1 MTIQLDHILIPSK
14 DRVAAAKQLAE
25 ILGVEWGPAKIGP
38 FTAVHVSDSFTIDF
52 DEWEQDFCV
61 FRLMPGHSSGP
72 CRAAIPEHAGP
83 GFRSM
88 PGHHSGACRAG

>member
-1 MTIQLDHILIPSK
+1 MYNLFVTFTKNQWEKGAYAFRPDRVIKIGTDNDLK
-14 DRVAAAKQLAE
+14 DRFASL
-25 ILGVEWGPAKIGP
+25 
-38 FTAVHVSDSFTIDF
+38 
-52 DEWEQDFCV
+52 DESACV

-88 PGHHSGACRAG
+88 PGQHSGACRAS